1 MANYRMVQQEVD
13 DYDKVMGEYTDN
25 FNKVASDYTKTYDNY
40 VAGVNTYN
48 SKPYVTDAWITKGGS
63 GKIIDQ
69 GIILSDGSR
78 LTYYDT
84 SLRKGER
91 VNISDGYVSKA
102 YAPSAPANPTY
113 PSKPA
118 DLSLTQAEEKTL
130 SSPPQSL
137 SQAAVNSP
145 SAMEKIKQSQN
156 ISGSAYAGSLDSS
169 TGILQK
175 VMKGQL

>member
-48 SKPYVTDAWITKGGS
+48 SKPYVDSAWITKGGS

-78 LTYYDT
+78 LTNYDT

-91 VNISDGYVSKA
+91 VNISGGYVSRA
-102 YAPSAPANPTY
+102 SAPTAPAEPTY
-113 PSKPA
+113 PDKPA
-118 DLSLTQAEEKTL
+118 GLNLTRAEEKVL
-130 SSPPQSL
+130 SDPPQSL
-137 SQAAVNSP
+137 AQAAAGSP
-145 SAMEKIKQSQN
+145 STMEKLKKSADIT
-156 ISGSAYAGSLDSS
+156 GSAYRGGLDSS
-169 TGILQK
+169 AGILQK